1 MNVELP
7 EKRYY
12 SIGEVAKAFD
22 VNASLIRFW
31 EKEFKT
37 LSPKKSAN
45 GKRKYTSDDIIIIKQ
60 IFFLLKEKGFTIEG
74 AKTYIKEA
82 KKKPMNSFEIIEK
95 LNEINL
101 KWLILAYNNSKN
113 KTSFFLESFNKL
125 AGTYDLKKQIIEG
138 KNEKQIKKSWK
149 SDLKKFNNI
158 RVKYLLYD

>member
-12 SIGEVAKAFD
+12 SIGEVAKAFE
-22 VNASLIRFW
+22 VNTSLIRFW

-60 IFFLLKEKGFTIEG
+60 IFFLLKEKGYTIEG

-95 LNEINL
+95 LNEIKSRLL
-101 KWLILAYNNSKN
+101 K
-113 KTSFFLESFNKL
+113 
-125 AGTYDLKKQIIEG
+125 
-138 KNEKQIKKSWK
+138 IKKE
-149 SDLKKFNNI
+149 L
-158 RVKYLLYD
+158 